1 MSTKRPHE
9 GITHQYVA
17 FTRETVSQLPVSR
30 LKPSS
35 DAERQVRKNNWG
47 DRAQK
52 IMFPALRKM
61 LTIASA
67 RDKAI
72 LFCQLQGGL
81 DGGLAKSFNYL
92 GYSQAAEQL
101 GKDFRDWDPTK
112 CPVRIQLLP
121 TKDRRRGTCTFSWT
135 TILLWH

>member
-1 MSTKRPHE
+1 M
-9 GITHQYVA
+9 
-17 FTRETVSQLPVSR
+17 SQLPVSR

-35 DAERQVRKNNWG
+35 DAERQVRKNNGG

-72 LFCQLQGGL
+72 LLCQLQGGL
-81 DGGLAKSFNYL
+81 DESTLAKSFNYL
-92 GYSQAAEQL
+92 GYSQLAEQL
-101 GKDFRDWDPTK
+101 GKDFRDWDRTK
-112 CPVRIQLLP
+112 CPVRIQLLRP
-121 TKDRRRGTCTFSWT
+121 KTGEDPIRSSWT